1 MKMERLLT
9 LEKNLVKRRMTKIE
23 QKKNLR
29 KQMLSVRGDLS
40 EAYRIQASKKIWEK
54 IYELPMYQN
63 AETVY
68 LYLSYQSEVD
78 TLQQIA
84 RILQDKKK
92 LAVPKVTSE
101 RQMTFFYIRG
111 MMDVRSGYRGILEPV
126 TTQEADG
133 TECILLVPGTAF
145 DKKLY
150 RMGYGGG
157 FYDTYMK
164 QHAGLCRIGMSF
176 ACQVV
181 EALPLEDHDER
192 LTGIVT
198 ENRTLF

>member
-133 TECILLVPGTAF
+133 TEGILLVPGTAF

>member
-1 MKMERLLT
+1 M
-9 LEKNLVKRRMTKIE
+9 VKRRMTKLE
-23 QKKNLR
+23 QKKSLR
-29 KQMLSVRGDLS
+29 KQMLSIRSELS
-40 EAYRIQASKKIWEK
+40 EAYRTQASEKIWEQ

-78 TLQQIA
+78 TLQQIDK
-84 RILQDKKK
+84 ILQDKKK

-101 RQMTFFYIRG
+101 REMTFFYIHG

-133 TECILLVPGTAF
+133 TEGILIVPGTAF
-145 DKKLY
+145 DTSLY

-164 QHAGLCRIGMSF
+164 QHGKLCRIGISF
-176 ACQVV
+176 ACQMV
-181 EALPLEDHDER
+181 EALPLEEHDER

-198 ENRTLF
+198 ENRMLF